1 MCTEL
6 PASAEEC
13 HLKKTFHEKRRT
25 SHFIMNCVCFF
36 WYPEIFNIKR
46 YDGDN
51 KEFRGSKLGYL
62 KGHNSYL
69 HPWLCLEQNYE
80 SDTKKTQ

>member
-1 MCTEL
+1 MKKIYLFQFRIFIIYMCTEL

-51 KEFRGSKLGYL
+51 KEFRGSKLG
-62 KGHNSYL
+62 
-69 HPWLCLEQNYE
+69 
-80 SDTKKTQ
+80 